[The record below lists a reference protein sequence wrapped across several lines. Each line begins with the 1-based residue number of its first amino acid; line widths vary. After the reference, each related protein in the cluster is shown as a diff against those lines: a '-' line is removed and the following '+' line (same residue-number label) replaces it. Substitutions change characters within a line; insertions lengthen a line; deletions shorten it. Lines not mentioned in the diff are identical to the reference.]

1 MTITFSDFVTQFT
14 TNLPFTITV
23 ILTPGAIFVSGRT
36 DSPNAI
42 ASCVSTRSMHRR
54 KAILMAAVPDFP
66 GVAVMTA

>member
-23 ILTPGAIFVSGRT
+23 ILTLGVIFVNGRT
-36 DSPNAI
+36 DSPI
-42 ASCVSTRSMHRR
+42 ASCVAARSMHPR